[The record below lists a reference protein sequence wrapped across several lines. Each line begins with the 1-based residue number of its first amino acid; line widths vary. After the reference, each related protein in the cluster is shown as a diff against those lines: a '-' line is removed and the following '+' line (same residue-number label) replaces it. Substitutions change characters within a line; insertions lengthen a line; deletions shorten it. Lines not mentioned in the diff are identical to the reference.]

1 MHFWVLLFRLLGPN
15 NLLEIIWVHLARMK
29 LAAGQPDV
37 NLNLLLGPPLHRVGH
52 EQDIALN
59 VLLESSLGVSS
70 NLLLLG
76 IVRPSSDGDLFRQL

>member
-1 MHFWVLLFRLLGPN
+1 MHVHHLLLRLLGPN
-15 NLLEIIWVHLARMK
+15 NLLEVIRMHLARMK
-29 LAAGQPDV
+29 LPAEQPDV

-52 EQDIALN
+52 EQYVALN

-76 IVRPSSDGDLFRQL
+76 ILRPSSDRDLYHQL